1 MTIRELIDELQS
13 LADEMGSDSYE
24 VQINRQPIALVDSS
38 YACICT
44 TTDCTTSTTVQIYPQ
59 AEENDLGQLPS
70 TSTTADSFDDDLHP
84 DTESISDDELNP
96 FI

>member
-1 MTIRELIDELQS
+1 MTIRELIDELQL

-44 TTDCTTSTTVQIYPQ
+44 TSDCTPSTTVQIYPQ
-59 AEENDLGQLPS
+59 PEEDLTESHSTPS
-70 TSTTADSFDDDLHP
+70 PDSFDDDLPP